1 MAPALGAIIVA
12 VRAEVEDFVRGC
24 RTAADSAQRFQDR
37 TDRLGDSFTRA
48 GSSAAKFVLGLGSVG
63 GAAGVIAG
71 VAQSVQVATGALLVA
86 PAAALG
92 AAGAYATLKIAVSG
106 FGDAV
111 TAADPEAF
119 AEATKNMAPPAVEAA
134 VAVRALV
141 DGPIRDLKREV
152 QGNFFTGFAQ
162 DVTQLGGTYLPIMR
176 TQLGGIATEYSL
188 MRRDAVQA
196 LLQPDAVRAT
206 NQVLGDTRGIL
217 GDMRPALANVLAG
230 ILDVA
235 GQGSTE
241 FRGLGQS
248 ITDAT
253 TRFRLWADQAAA
265 SGRIT
270 ELIREGK
277 EEFADYGQVAGN
289 VGEIV
294 GAIFDGLALSGT
306 DFSESMVQNTQALE
320 DFLESAEGQEALQAL
335 GETLGV
341 TAQVARDVFLAAIR
355 QVGPIIVAAA
365 PAVQE
370 FAQIVG
376 TILVNAIQT
385 VGPMIQSF
393 GQFLSDNSGIMTVA
407 VPLLGALLGGFLA
420 LRAITAVIGWVN
432 GIAAAF
438 GLLNTFIG
446 PAGWIIVGLAAAATA
461 VGTFALANGDSAS
474 MVQEHQQ
481 KVQALSSTM
490 DEFTGKATLAT
501 RETIAQELATRT
513 LSDGTTTL
521 RDALDQVGI
530 GWQEYAAA
538 ASGNEEA
545 LQKVN
550 RALLDQGIA
559 FVENEANL
567 GRYGKVVADAK
578 VPTEVL
584 ALAMIGNEE
593 AVKSLTTE
601 YGISAS
607 VVDTFVTNL
616 RRQNPELTEVGQNLG
631 AYTAAVRDA
640 GDAARA
646 SAEATRDFGDSLNA
660 IKAGLA
666 GLAEGQKPL
675 PLMVQGFRDLA
686 ASARESAQQAAEN
699 AFAYGGVAAGADAAT
714 KSMQQSRDEFIR
726 TATEAGLTA
735 EKANQ
740 LADEIGLIPAVAAT
754 TFTTNASELRGELIG
769 INAQFAALPNAKSIT
784 VNALTEEARTE
795 LELMGFQIV
804 NLPNGQFEIIPN
816 SAAARADLTDLVNTA
831 NTSVGTVQI
840 DGDAEPAV
848 AGIQRVITLA
858 DGSTGTVT
866 IDGNGNPA
874 TVVLDG
880 VKYRIDSTTGIL
892 TIDGDAKPGD
902 AKRAGLKLSID
913 NTTGTVKVAAT
924 TASADGTMSAFYAKW
939 NGRTIQLNV
948 STAGRLAGGGVVG
961 FGAAGGM
968 VVPGYGPGRDT
979 FGPVWLSPGEAVL
992 VPELAQRIGYGNIL
1006 KANYRFSNRPGSVLP
1021 GPFNFASPTGMAG
1034 GGITGRDYLD
1044 GPGVAAAGSGGQL
1057 VTVPPPMVNVGVY
1070 VDGEE
1075 FRGMVRTEITADQ
1088 RATARRVRAGSGV
1101 SF

>member
-1 MAPALGAIIVA
+1 MATTVGAIIVA

-24 RTAADSAQRFQDR
+24 RVASDNAERFRDR
-37 TDRLGDSFTRA
+37 TDKLGNSFTTAA
-48 GSSAAKFVLGLGSVG
+48 GAATKFVGGLGGLG
-63 GAAGVIAG
+63 GAAALIGG
-71 VAQSVQVATGALLVA
+71 VAQSATVAAGALLVV
-86 PAAALG
+86 PAAGIA
-92 AAGAYATLKIAVSG
+92 AAGAIATLKIATAG
-106 FGDAV
+106 FADAV
-111 TAADPEAF
+111 TAADPKAF
-119 AEATKNMAPPAVEAA
+119 AEATKDMAPPAVAAA

-162 DVTQLGGTYLPIMR
+162 DVTALGGTYLPIMR
-176 TQLGGIATEYSL
+176 TQLGGIATEYGL

-230 ILDVA
+230 ILDIA

-253 TRFRLWADQAAA
+253 TRFRIWADQAAA

-277 EEFADYGQVAGN
+277 EEFADYGTVAGN
-289 VGEIV
+289 VGEII
-294 GAIFDGLALSGT
+294 GAIFEGLSQGSG
-306 DFSESMVQNTQALE
+306 DFSQSLVQSTQALE
-320 DFLESAEGQEALQAL
+320 DFFESAEGQEALQAL
-335 GETLGV
+335 GETLSV
-341 TAQVARDVFLAAIR
+341 TAEVTRDVFLAAVKQI
-355 QVGPIIVAAA
+355 GPIIVASA
-365 PAVQE
+365 PAIQE
-370 FAQIVG
+370 FAQVLG
-376 TILVNAIQT
+376 NILVNAIQT
-385 VGPMIQSF
+385 VGPLIQSF
-393 GQFLSDNSGIMTVA
+393 GQFLSDNSGIISVA

-420 LRAITAVIGWVN
+420 LRAITGVIGIVN
-432 GIAAAF
+432 GIAASF
-438 GLLNTFIG
+438 GLLTTFIG
-446 PAGWIIVGLAAAATA
+446 PAGFIIVGLAAAAAA
-461 VGTFALANGDSAS
+461 VGAFALANGDSATK
-474 MVQEHQQ
+474 VQEHAQ
-481 KVQALSSTM
+481 KVQVLSGTM

-601 YGISAS
+601 YGINAG
-607 VVDTFVTNL
+607 VVETFIGQL
-616 RRQNPELTEVGQNLG
+616 RAQNPELTEVGQNLG

-660 IKAGLA
+660 IKSGLA
-666 GLAEGQKPL
+666 GLAQGQEPL
-675 PLMVQGFRDLA
+675 PLMVQSFRDLA
-686 ASARESAQQAAEN
+686 ASAKESAAQAAEN

-726 TATEAGLTA
+726 TATEAGLSA
-735 EKANQ
+735 EKANE
-740 LADEIGLIPAVAAT
+740 LATQIGLIPATAAT
-754 TFTTNASELRGELIG
+754 EFTTNASELRGELIG
-769 INAQFAALPNAKSIT
+769 IKAQFDAFPKAKDIT
-784 VNALTEEARTE
+784 VNALTDEARIE
-795 LELMGFQIV
+795 LELMGFTIE
-804 NLPNGQFEIIPN
+804 NLPNGQFKIIPD
-816 SAAARADLTDLVNTA
+816 SAEARADLTNLVNTA

-858 DGSTGTVT
+858 DGSKGTVT

-880 VKYRIDSTTGIL
+880 VKYRIDATTGIL

-913 NTTGTVKVAAT
+913 NTTGTVKVAAS
-924 TASADGTMSAFYAKW
+924 TASADGTLGAFYAKW
-939 NGRTIQLNV
+939 NGRTINLAV

-961 FGAAGGM
+961 YGAAGGM

-1034 GGITGRDYLD
+1034 GGLAGRDYLET
-1044 GPGVAAAGSGGQL
+1044 GGLRATGSGGTL
-1057 VTVPPPMVNVGVY
+1057 ISVPPPAVNVGVY

-1075 FRGMVRTEITADQ
+1075 FRGMVRTEITSDQ
-1088 RATARRVRAGSGV
+1088 RATARRVRAGTGV